1 MLKKLQQL
9 GSIILAMSIILSLF
23 FTNTVQAANKITNIQ
38 NESTNLRTN
47 LTFLEGTPG
56 DSYLIYT
63 YIENGQK
70 YKVIEYVDDEFM
82 NVKSKVYCI
91 DSNNNYIETK
101 SQTLNNQTDNIW
113 NLTNT
118 DINGNSEFIQIDTI
132 KSISNSYTH
141 NDNLTTL
148 RDYTDPGT
156 GEWRTHVWDGSSNI
170 YNMTIS
176 AIMAVIGAAIDGKTG
191 AALWAIASD
200 YFKRG
205 SDYAYYH
212 VVDNIMMS
220 KLYPM
225 TVILREATDT
235 TYYLDAGHNYPTGS
249 DYYEYDG
256 RW

>member
-148 RDYTDPGT
+148 RD
-156 GEWRTHVWDGSSNI
+156 
-170 YNMTIS
+170 
-176 AIMAVIGAAIDGKTG
+176 
-191 AALWAIASD
+191 
-200 YFKRG
+200 
-205 SDYAYYH
+205 
-212 VVDNIMMS
+212 
-220 KLYPM
+220 
-225 TVILREATDT
+225 
-235 TYYLDAGHNYPTGS
+235 
-249 DYYEYDG
+249 
-256 RW
+256 